1 VPISSS
7 TKIKGEIMPYFSI
20 ETNKKINNIET
31 EKLTKKASQFL
42 AEMMSKPEQV
52 IMVAIKPGTPLIFGG
67 TDEPAAFVRIKA
79 LGLDKG
85 RCQEFSGKVCGFLTK
100 EIGVPGNRVFIEFT
114 DIDGKCFGY
123 NGDTLVR

>member
-1 VPISSS
+1 
-7 TKIKGEIMPYFSI
+7 MPYFSI
-20 ETNKKINNIET
+20 ETSKKIDIKET
-31 EKLTKKASQFL
+31 EKLMKKASRFL
-42 AEMMSKPEQV
+42 AEMMTKPERA

-85 RCQEFSGKVCGFLTK
+85 RCPEFSGKVCGFLEK

-123 NGDTLVR
+123 NGNTLMHG

>member
-1 VPISSS
+1 
-7 TKIKGEIMPYFSI
+7 MPYFSI
-20 ETNKKINNIET
+20 ETNKKIEISET
-31 EKLTKKASQFL
+31 EKISKKASRFL

-67 TDEPAAFVRIKA
+67 TGEPCAFVRIKA

-85 RCQEFSGKVCGFLTK
+85 RCPEYSGKVCGFLER

-123 NGDTLVR
+123 NGNTLA